1 MIKGENNMKFE
12 NKRCVDEL
20 GRIVL
25 PRDMREYYGIN
36 TGDELEIVAL
46 GDGIW
51 LRASNKNEDRID
63 KAKN

>member
-1 MIKGENNMKFE
+1 MKFE

-36 TGDELEIVAL
+36 TGDELKIVAL
-46 GDGIW
+46 GDGIC
-51 LRASNKNEDRID
+51 LRTEDKTRD
-63 KAKN
+63 KATGKEI